1 MPSEKCYFWHGCFRV
16 SALKSFFCARPK
28 KNFGQ
33 NNFWFPIFGCII
45 SIVCTSK
52 CTMYWL
58 VTKHVRINNICFGQI
73 FPVSKTSVN
82 DLFFCTSKFSIKRLM
97 TSKNQ
102 PCLFQPNMF
111 GLHNFS
117 SSLILFTLPKLACKG
132 RLQNKQESTVFS
144 LMSNLAHCVLF
155 LWSKSKVFI
164 D

>member
-1 MPSEKCYFWHGCFRV
+1 MAVSEFQPSNH
-16 SALKSFFCARPK
+16 FFVQDPK
-28 KNFGQ
+28 KFWGRIIFDFQYLDASLVLFALPNVLCIGWLQ
-33 NNFWFPIFGCII
+33 NMWESIIFVSDKYFRFP
-45 SIVCTSK
+45 K
-52 CTMYWL
+52 LLWM
-58 VTKHVRINNICFGQI
+58 IC
-73 FPVSKTSVN
+73 
-82 DLFFCTSKFSIKRLM
+82 FFCTSKFSIKRLM

-102 PCLFQPNMF
+102 QCLFQPNMF